1 MRHKTFL
8 LFFSIFLSA
17 FSSFAQARDSF
28 CTALNDVLADAGHQF
43 ILTKGPTTDVNETA
57 VKWDCN
63 IPIPGV
69 ISARVVSA
77 MGLFY
82 EGALCQ
88 TKSIDEVRTVYNKYK
103 TALDNCMLG
112 DGYALT
118 TVDNFN
124 KGLEDFKKL
133 IYMLPVTDATVNPPA
148 HVSMEVDYYK
158 PTGIYTVILYVWGG

>member
-1 MRHKTFL
+1 MRVKSFL
-8 LFFSIFLSA
+8 LFIIVSIITT
-17 FSSFAQARDSF
+17 SSYAQARDSF
-28 CTALNDVLADAGHQF
+28 CVALHDVLADAAHQF

-88 TKSIDEVRTVYNKYK
+88 AKSIDDVRVVYNKYK
-103 TALDNCMLG
+103 VALDNCMLG
-112 DGYALT
+112 DGYKLT
-118 TVDNFN
+118 MVDNYN

-133 IYMLPVTDATVNPPA
+133 IYMLPATDADVNPPP
-148 HVSMEVDYYK
+148 HVSLEVDYYK
-158 PTGIYTVILYVWGG
+158 PSGIYTVILYVWEK